1 MIVLDASALVD
12 VLLDQPPRDWVLD
25 RLRGE
30 QILAPAH
37 QPAEVVSA
45 LGRLVRAATI
55 TEEQAQDAV
64 AEATA
69 LRQEH
74 LPLTR
79 QHLQRALELST
90 RVRILDGLYVAVAED
105 HEATLVTTDRRLAG
119 TGLPVSCDTP
129 WD

>member
-25 RLRGE
+25 RLRDE

-64 AEATA
+64 AEAMS

-74 LPLTR
+74 LPLTK

-119 TGLPVSCDTP
+119 AGLPVSCDTP